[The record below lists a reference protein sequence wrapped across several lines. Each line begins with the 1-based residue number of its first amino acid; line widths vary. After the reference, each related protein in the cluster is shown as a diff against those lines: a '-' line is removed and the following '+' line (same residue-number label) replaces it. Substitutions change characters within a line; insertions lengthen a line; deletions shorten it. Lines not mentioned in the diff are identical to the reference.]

1 MKNENIGLFLV
12 QLRKKNNL
20 TQKDISMLWNVSTQ
34 AVSKWERGDSVPD
47 IEQLEKL
54 SILYKISINEIIN
67 GEKNEV
73 YMDIEKRENIILL
86 TSSILVFFSY
96 FFNYLKLET
105 IDLYGIRL
113 TILMKGYEAIF
124 DGYSG
129 FIIYSVWTIFLVL
142 VLQLIIRIFLMVRVV
157 QKTDGIVLFYN
168 LSSILMI
175 VISLIG
181 LIIGYFVVIPQFIVL
196 LIAVIMI
203 FFNRKNYFKGQHVFK
218 KIFQHLKLRKNSG
231 SLKGMLL
238 DEDKIKKPLIFFRI
252 LMVLSIVLYT
262 FMMVSMVISFVAAT
276 MEGSSW
282 DGDPVSVVVLF
293 TIANIISIFGM
304 FFSYRYVKSVYTYF
318 AAILNML
325 FGLFPLIMLLFNPF
339 TLSLRDQYIWLSIYA
354 LPVVLFGVLFVVFL
368 KLKNEKLK
376 SLESKWWISAIEYN
390 YFLVLISITKIFL
403 SLKKRTQKKWSSEKL
418 HFLWYL

>member
-181 LIIGYFVVIPQFIVL
+181 LIIGYFVVIP
-196 LIAVIMI
+196 
-203 FFNRKNYFKGQHVFK
+203 
-218 KIFQHLKLRKNSG
+218 
-231 SLKGMLL
+231 
-238 DEDKIKKPLIFFRI
+238 
-252 LMVLSIVLYT
+252 
-262 FMMVSMVISFVAAT
+262 
-276 MEGSSW
+276 
-282 DGDPVSVVVLF
+282 
-293 TIANIISIFGM
+293 
-304 FFSYRYVKSVYTYF
+304 
-318 AAILNML
+318 
-325 FGLFPLIMLLFNPF
+325 
-339 TLSLRDQYIWLSIYA
+339 
-354 LPVVLFGVLFVVFL
+354 
-368 KLKNEKLK
+368 
-376 SLESKWWISAIEYN
+376 
-390 YFLVLISITKIFL
+390 
-403 SLKKRTQKKWSSEKL
+403 
-418 HFLWYL
+418 